1 MENFKHMKAEMIVLS
16 NLLYP
21 LLQIQQLS
29 GYKGHWDL
37 FATTTV
43 VVLVAKL
50 CPTLLRPHGLQPSR
64 LLCSQGFSRQEYWS
78 GSPCPPQGDVPD
90 TGIKPRSLALQED
103 SLPSEPPGKSLVFH
117 NYFPNE
123 QAEYFRTQMLRT
135 QTEAEITRTQNPVFP
150 VLSSPHIDCQYLVL
164 YNLENNPI
172 QDIVVQEFCSKLSWM
187 GLVGEGNSIS
197 ERVNHSVY
205 S

>member
-78 GSPCPPQGDVPD
+78 GSPCPPPGDLPNPE
-90 TGIKPRSLALQED
+90 IKPRPPTLQGD
-103 SLPSEPPGKSLVFH
+103 SLLSEPPGKLDVYIFRHSPWVHCSVFH
-117 NYFPNE
+117 SVPWVSLSLS
-123 QAEYFRTQMLRT
+123 QCHALLLWMCS
-135 QTEAEITRTQNPVFP
+135 VF
-150 VLSSPHIDCQYLVL
+150 D
-164 YNLENNPI
+164 
-172 QDIVVQEFCSKLSWM
+172 
-187 GLVGEGNSIS
+187 
-197 ERVNHSVY
+197 
-205 S
+205 